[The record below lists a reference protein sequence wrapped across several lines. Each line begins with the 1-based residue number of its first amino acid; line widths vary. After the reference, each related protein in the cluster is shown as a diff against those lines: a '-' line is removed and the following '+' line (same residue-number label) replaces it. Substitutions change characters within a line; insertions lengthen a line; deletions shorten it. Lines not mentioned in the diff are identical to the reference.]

1 MSKNKLQKE
10 KNIMLQIS
18 IVLGIF
24 SIILEIVSRVDKLFK
39 KESKAM
45 SNLCKALF
53 VVFGIIAL

>member
-1 MSKNKLQKE
+1 
-10 KNIMLQIS
+10 MLQVT

-24 SIILEIVSRVDKLFK
+24 SVILEIVSRVDKLFK

-53 VVFGIIAL
+53 IVFGIIAL

>member
-1 MSKNKLQKE
+1 
-10 KNIMLQIS
+10 MLQIS

-24 SIILEIVSRVDKLFK
+24 SIVLEIVSRVDKLFK

-53 VVFGIIAL
+53 IVFGIIAL